1 MAAGRGWVQVGII
14 ADRRGVTMKV
24 LISERGV
31 RPDDWLNGFSEPAAL
46 GTGDVLPG
54 ADLVAPLSPRAWET
68 LRPRLGR
75 LAMIRIRLRDFGD
88 CDALDLARDL
98 RAAGYAGRLR
108 AQGAVL
114 ARDWPMARRSGFSEV
129 ALTLD
134 QAHRQP
140 PEHWSFPPEPAASGV
155 PFAAHPA

>member
-1 MAAGRGWVQVGII
+1 
-14 ADRRGVTMKV
+14 MKV
-24 LISERGV
+24 LISDRGV
-31 RPDDWLNGFSEPAAL
+31 RPDDWLSGFSEPQAMGMDEA
-46 GTGDVLPG
+46 LPG
-54 ADLVAPLSPRAWET
+54 ADLVAPLSPRGWAH

-75 LAMIRIRLRDFGD
+75 LAMIRITWRHFGD

-98 RAAGYAGRLR
+98 RAAGYRGRLR

-114 ARDWPMARRSGFSEV
+114 ARDWPVARRSGFSEV

-140 PEHWSFPPEPAASGV
+140 PEHWSFPPEVPASGV
-155 PFAAHPA
+155 PFSVQPA